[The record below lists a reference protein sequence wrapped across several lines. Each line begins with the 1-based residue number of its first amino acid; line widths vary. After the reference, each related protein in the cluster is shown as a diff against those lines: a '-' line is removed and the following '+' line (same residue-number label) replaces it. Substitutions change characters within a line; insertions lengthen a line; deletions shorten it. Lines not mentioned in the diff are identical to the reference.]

1 MQMASGGI
9 AKQSALAGTI
19 LFTLRSGAETVA
31 MLGRDATRYR
41 KTISLG
47 RKYSLYPAIGR

>member
-31 MLGRDATRYR
+31 MLGGDATRYR

>member
-1 MQMASGGI
+1 MPRGI

-31 MLGRDATRYR
+31 MLGGDATRYR
-41 KTISLG
+41 ETISLG
-47 RKYSLYPAIGR
+47 RSYYLYPAIGR